1 MKDIDSEPPEG
12 FVNIEKADFFED
24 NQKKAIKLVLED
36 MFEYPYGDYSDF
48 TYMEELPDNNSVS
61 DKEQHD
67 HFKLLVMSLYNQNG
81 GSNRNQLLAQLGEI
95 WISHI
100 DGCILRM
107 ERQTDDKLEELWE
120 AEIEEPCD
128 PFED

>member
-12 FVNIEKADFFED
+12 FVSIEKGDFFED
-24 NQKKAIKLVLED
+24 NQKEAIKLVLED

-48 TYMEELPDNNSVS
+48 TYMEELPDKNSVS

-67 HFKLLVMSLYNQNG
+67 HFKLLVMSLYNQGG

>member
-12 FVNIEKADFFED
+12 FVNIEKGDFFED
-24 NQKKAIKLVLED
+24 NQKEAIKLVLED

-48 TYMEELPDNNSVS
+48 TYMEELPDKTSVS

>member
-12 FVNIEKADFFED
+12 FVNIEKGDFFED
-24 NQKKAIKLVLED
+24 NQKEAIKLVL
-36 MFEYPYGDYSDF
+36 
-48 TYMEELPDNNSVS
+48 
-61 DKEQHD
+61 
-67 HFKLLVMSLYNQNG
+67 MSLYNQGG

-120 AEIEEPCD
+120 AEIEESCD
-128 PFED
+128 PYED